1 MLITCLSESSF
12 RRFLTNQN
20 KRSPRIS
27 YLMRVENTIKKLY
40 GTIFE
45 KPLLFSFPAI
55 YRALLLLNIY
65 TPRLKEAY
73 LEITNVCNLRCKMC
87 IYQRM
92 QRHRGRMSRELFRS
106 CVDQLSDIG
115 IDTLWLHFG
124 GESLLHPD
132 FKEFLEYAIHQ
143 RNLGKIGRVCWVDN
157 GMLFNKK
164 MADLV
169 ISSKVDL
176 ISFSLDGVRQVNDKI
191 RLGSDYSAIEKN
203 IKYLLDKRGEED
215 KPEIRL
221 SMCDYGKN
229 EEEELEVYREWT
241 PFVDGITLIPSIRFD
256 NTIENKEGLQRLETL
271 GPPPFCIFPFDTLA
285 IGWDG
290 KVTGC
295 CLDYVFKM
303 VLGDATKE
311 SIKEIWRGKKFQAL
325 RKAALTNSFPVNS
338 PCSKC
343 EFWKLNFQRR
353 QELILN
359 GKAKIEYSY
368 IYRKIKKV

>member
-1 MLITCLSESSF
+1 
-12 RRFLTNQN
+12 
-20 KRSPRIS
+20 
-27 YLMRVENTIKKLY
+27 
-40 GTIFE
+40 
-45 KPLLFSFPAI
+45 
-55 YRALLLLNIY
+55 
-65 TPRLKEAY
+65 
-73 LEITNVCNLRCKMC
+73 
-87 IYQRM
+87 
-92 QRHRGRMSRELFRS
+92 
-106 CVDQLSDIG
+106 
-115 IDTLWLHFG
+115 LHFG
-124 GESLLHPD
+124 GESLLHPN

-157 GMLFNKK
+157 GMLFDKK
-164 MADLV
+164 IADLV

-176 ISFSLDGVRQVNDKI
+176 LSFSLDGVRQVNDKI

-203 IKYLLDKRGEED
+203 IKYLLDKRGAED

-229 EEEELEVYREWT
+229 EEEELEVYREWA

-311 SIKEIWRGKKFQAL
+311 SIKEIWRGRKFQAL
-325 RKAALTNSFPVNS
+325 RKAALTNSFPFNS

-343 EFWKLNFQRR
+343 EFWKLNFQSR